1 MPSYLVAV
9 DWMEGVILTIPS
21 IDYEGLNEEDLNAV
35 DLTKAVVIHC
45 EEPFLLFKFRNMPN

>member
-9 DWMEGVILTIPS
+9 DWMKGVILTILS

-35 DLTKAVVIHC
+35 TSLR
-45 EEPFLLFKFRNMPN
+45 LW